1 MFYQICFF
9 FINQDPLRHA
19 HDTKPLPKSAGTS
32 PEAEQ
37 DQKTSIFQRSISE
50 IDGCMLDQGDTHFN
64 RVVMRRRN
72 NSGGVSGGNNDI
84 YLFIYLPSSIFL
96 FI

>member
-1 MFYQICFF
+1 MY
-9 FINQDPLRHA
+9 QDPLRHA

-96 FI
+96 LI